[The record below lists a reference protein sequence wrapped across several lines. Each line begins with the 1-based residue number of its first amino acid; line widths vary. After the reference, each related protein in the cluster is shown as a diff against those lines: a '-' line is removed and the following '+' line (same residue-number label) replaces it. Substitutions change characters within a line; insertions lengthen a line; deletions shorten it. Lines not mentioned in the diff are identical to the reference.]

1 MRVWKTVEVGLSLR
15 QTDAIS
21 DLLGDWLRETL
32 ATAPPG
38 PVEVETNLGGYDE
51 AGYLSPDFEW
61 AETIVREFSHH
72 QVRVTYRTPSTRQ
85 EATAPYEVRVRWGV
99 TMRRAWVEVQQPGHW
114 IILED

>member
-15 QTDAIS
+15 QTDTIS
-21 DLLGDWLRETL
+21 DLLGDWLREAL

-61 AETIVREFSHH
+61 AETIVREFPHL
-72 QVRVTYRTPSTRQ
+72 QVRGSPAAPPAPGKRQPLLTRF
-85 EATAPYEVRVRWGV
+85 GF
-99 TMRRAWVEVQQPGHW
+99 
-114 IILED
+114 D